1 MKIGESPD
9 NDLPLP
15 DDPTASHLQALERC
29 SASFAGLGSSTAR
42 DRGRTETEDAPPSLT
57 PARDGTVRVVETAPA
72 NFNITTRYDHRVD
85 EPLLAERS
93 MSPPLSVPVS
103 LLTGARRRDRAGD
116 RRGPE
121 PGTRS
126 LTR

>member
-29 SASFAGLGSSTAR
+29 SASFADLGSSTAR
-42 DRGRTETEDAPPSLT
+42 NRGRTETEDAPPSLT

-72 NFNITTRYDHRVD
+72 NFNITTRRRRAAAGRAQH
-85 EPLLAERS
+85 ESTAF
-93 MSPPLSVPVS
+93 
-103 LLTGARRRDRAGD
+103 GARQSLDRRAGVIARVVD
-116 RRGPE
+116 AGRNPERG
-121 PGTRS
+121 R
-126 LTR
+126 